1 MTSPLRSGAYVGT
14 VMHQRHKPRRHRLEY
29 RVFSLYLDLDE
40 VDELDRTSRWFSHN
54 RFNLIALFDR
64 DHGAADGSALKPW
77 VQEHLKRA
85 GLDATGG
92 RIGMLCYP
100 RLFGFVFNPL
110 TVFFCHDADDRL
122 IAVLYEVRNTFGER
136 HAYLIPVSD
145 PTSDVVRHGCDKLF
159 YVSPFISMQAHYD
172 FRVLVP
178 GEKTILAIHETD
190 AGGALLDA
198 RFIGHRQE
206 LTDRGLIRLLL
217 SHPLMTL
224 KVVAGIH
231 WEALKLWRKGMPFF
245 SRPSPP
251 PEAVTIVP
259 PSVLPHSPE

>member
-1 MTSPLRSGAYVGT
+1 MMSEPLRSGAYVGS
-14 VMHQRHKPRRHRLEY
+14 VMHQRHQPTAHRLQY
-29 RVFSLYLDLDE
+29 RVFSLYLDIDE
-40 VDELDRTSRWFSHN
+40 LGQLDRTLRWFSFN
-54 RFNLIALFDR
+54 RFNLFSLFDR
-64 DHGAADGSALKPW
+64 DHGAADGSALRPW
-77 VQEHLKRA
+77 VEEQLNRA
-85 GLDATGG
+85 GISATGG

-122 IAVLYEVRNTFGER
+122 TAVLYEVRNTFGQR
-136 HAYLIPVSD
+136 HTYLLPVSD
-145 PTSDVVRHGCDKLF
+145 PASSVVRHGCDKRF
-159 YVSPFISMQAHYD
+159 YVSPFISMDAHYD
-172 FRVLVP
+172 FRILVP
-178 GEKTILAIHETD
+178 GEKTILAIHETN

-198 RFIGHRQE
+198 RFIGHRRE
-206 LTDRGLIRLLL
+206 LTDRTLIRLLL
-217 SHPLMTL
+217 THPLMTL

-259 PSVLPHSPE
+259 PSPQP